1 MRMMLQREARARASA
16 LRIFGVKCN
25 ERIWNAWVK
34 FLLYYLLVVFFSCP
48 SALDFLELG
57 LRFLSKDA
65 FHIRSQDETA
75 RLLEVIVI
83 Q

>member
-1 MRMMLQREARARASA
+1 MKEFGMRGSSSCFTTCWL
-16 LRIFGVKCN
+16 F
-25 ERIWNAWVK
+25 
-34 FLLYYLLVVFFSCP
+34 VFFSCP